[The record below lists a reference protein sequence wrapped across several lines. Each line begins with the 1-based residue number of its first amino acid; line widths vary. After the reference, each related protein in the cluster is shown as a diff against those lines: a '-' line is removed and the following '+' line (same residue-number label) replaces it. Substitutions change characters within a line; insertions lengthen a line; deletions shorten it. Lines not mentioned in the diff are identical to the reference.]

1 MFWWP
6 LDEIG
11 CVLPGCS
18 CRRGSLETRG
28 FIGTRFSTWRA
39 PLAGFPAALAGET
52 LGWGAEPGSG
62 SGSTLINLSQE
73 EAALKGPLFHRSDN
87 NYS

>member
-52 LGWGAEPGSG
+52 LGWGAGSG